1 MQTVVEFEAYFAVFW
16 SLQV

>member
-1 MQTVVEFEAYFAVFW
+1 MQTVVEAYFAVFW